1 VTVLTESFSMR
12 IRMPSSKRIISAALF
27 CFPLAFCMAASV
39 KADST
44 YSYVSPTLETFTG
57 TGACPPNCHISLTMT
72 LSAPL
77 PPNLMQDIGGSGDTF
92 PLSFSFTDG
101 TNVWNNHN
109 TIDSGFSF
117 DTDSLGNITFFD
129 VFADTSNS
137 TVFAYYQG
145 AANTTQIGSG
155 TLTYSASVGRLGS
168 PGGTWTLE
176 QPTTTPEPSGLI
188 MLGVGLLGLAGLA
201 MKRSA

>member
-1 VTVLTESFSMR
+1 
-12 IRMPSSKRIISAALF
+12 MPSSKRIISAALF
-27 CFPLAFCMAASV
+27 CFLLTFCMAASV

-44 YSYVSPTLETFTG
+44 YSYVSPTLETFFG

-72 LSAPL
+72 LAAPL

-129 VFADTSNS
+129 VFADTANS
-137 TVFAYYQG
+137 TVFAFFG
-145 AANTTQIGSG
+145 GPARHHPNWFRNADLLAFVGSP
-155 TLTYSASVGRLGS
+155 GS

-176 QPTTTPEPSGLI
+176 KSTTTPEPSSLM
-188 MLGVGLLGLAGLA
+188 MLGVGLLGLAGLGL
-201 MKRSA
+201 KKSA